1 MLKFKREISY
11 RSMVHFL
18 SNLENKEDNALKAK
32 LRRLCEAKK
41 GGKLQVPQW
50 LHDEWR
56 NGDHLQLARQ
66 YQACNFDKA
75 PLTFYSKLNQ
85 VSVSV
90 DACLPFHQYA

>member
-1 MLKFKREISY
+1 
-11 RSMVHFL
+11 MVHIL
-18 SNLENKEDNALKAK
+18 SNVENKEDNALKAK

-41 GGKLQVPQW
+41 NGKLQVPQW

-56 NGDHLQLARQ
+56 NGDHMQLARQ
-66 YQACNFDKA
+66 HQACNFDKA

-90 DACLPFHQYA
+90 DASHPFHQYA